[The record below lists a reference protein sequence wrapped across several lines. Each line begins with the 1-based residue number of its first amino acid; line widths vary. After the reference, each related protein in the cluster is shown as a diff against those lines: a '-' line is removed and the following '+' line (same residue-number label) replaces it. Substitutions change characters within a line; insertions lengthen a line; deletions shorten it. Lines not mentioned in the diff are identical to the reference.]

1 MTHYRP
7 SGGREEASSSP
18 TNDTTPMTDSPVPP
32 SQDIDAFRRALL
44 GWWDANA
51 RELPWR
57 ETRDPYRILVSEVML
72 QQTQV
77 DRVIPY
83 YHQWLG
89 AFPDVHALAAAPTAE
104 VIRLW
109 KGLGYNRR
117 AVNLQRAA
125 QAVVERGGAFPDSVD
140 ELLALPGIGPYTAG
154 AIACFAFER
163 DVPFIDT
170 NMRRVLHRVFVGS
183 EVPERQAS
191 DKEIVELA
199 AATLPPG
206 DGWRWNQAL
215 IEFGA
220 LQCTARTPACV
231 ICPAQ
236 AFCRA
241 RPTIQSDIQA
251 AMIDRKGKAK
261 GVPFERT
268 NRYFRGR
275 IMDALRE
282 HRDEA
287 MPIEALGAIVKADFR
302 AEDLPWLTE
311 LVVALERD
319 GLAAVAEAEPEYD
332 ADGPRAISVRLP

>member
-1 MTHYRP
+1 MP
-7 SGGREEASSSP
+7 
-18 TNDTTPMTDSPVPP
+18 DSPA
-32 SQDIDAFRRALL
+32 SADAAIDAFRRALL

-51 RELPWR
+51 RDLPWR
-57 ETRDPYRILVSEVML
+57 HTRDPYPILVSEVML

-83 YHQWLG
+83 YHRWLE

-125 QAVVERGGAFPDSVD
+125 QAVVERGGTFPDTVE
-140 ELLALPGIGPYTAG
+140 ELLSLPGIGPYTAG
-154 AIACFAFER
+154 AIACFAYEH

-183 EVPERQAS
+183 DVPERTAS
-191 DKEIVELA
+191 DREIVEIA
-199 AATLPPG
+199 AAALPPG

-236 AFCRA
+236 AFCEA
-241 RPTIQSDIQA
+241 RPTIQSDIQRA
-251 AMIDRKGKAK
+251 ATDRRGKGAA
-261 GVPFERT
+261 VPFEET

-275 IMDALRE
+275 IVDALRE
-282 HRDEA
+282 HEGEA
-287 MPIEALGAIVKADFR
+287 MPLEVLGALVKSDF
-302 AEDLPWLTE
+302 APADLPWLTE

-319 GLAAVAEAEPEYD
+319 GLTAVAESEPEYD
-332 ADGPRAISVRLP
+332 ADGPKRLRVSLP

>member
-1 MTHYRP
+1 MID
-7 SGGREEASSSP
+7 A
-18 TNDTTPMTDSPVPP
+18 PVPP
-32 SQDIDAFRRALL
+32 PKQIDAFQRALL
-44 GWWDANA
+44 GWWDVNA
-51 RELPWR
+51 RDLPWR
-57 ETRDPYRILVSEVML
+57 HTRDPYRILVSEVML

-83 YHQWLG
+83 YHAWLE

-125 QAVVERGGAFPDSVD
+125 QAVVDRGGAFPDTVE

-163 DVPFIDT
+163 DARFIDT

-183 EVPERQAS
+183 DVPVRRAS
-191 DKEIVELA
+191 DREIVVIA
-199 AATLPPG
+199 AAALPPG
-206 DGWRWNQAL
+206 DAWRWNQAL

-236 AFCRA
+236 AFCDA

-251 AMIDRKGKAK
+251 ATSSRKGKAK
-261 GVPFERT
+261 GVPFEQT

-282 HRDEA
+282 HQGEA
-287 MPIEALGAIVKADFR
+287 MPIETLGAIVKADFQP
-302 AEDLPWLTE
+302 EDLPWLTE

-319 GLAAVAEAEPEYD
+319 GLTAVAESEPEYD
-332 ADGPRAISVRLP
+332 ADGPKPLRVSLP

>member
-1 MTHYRP
+1 
-7 SGGREEASSSP
+7 
-18 TNDTTPMTDSPVPP
+18 MTDPTLPP
-32 SQDIDAFRRALL
+32 ADDIAAFQRALL
-44 GWWDANA
+44 GWWEGNA
-51 RELPWR
+51 RDLPWR
-57 ETRDPYRILVSEVML
+57 RTRDPYRILVAEVML

-83 YHQWLG
+83 YIAWLER
-89 AFPDVHALAAAPTAE
+89 FPDVQALASAPTAD

-125 QAVVERGGAFPDSVD
+125 AAVVERGGTFPDTVED
-140 ELLALPGIGPYTAG
+140 LLALPGIGPYTAG

-163 DVPFIDT
+163 NVPFIDT

-183 EVPERQAS
+183 DVPERQAS
-191 DKEIVELA
+191 DREVLEIAETA
-199 AATLPPG
+199 IPYG

-231 ICPAQ
+231 VCPAQ
-236 AFCRA
+236 AFCKA
-241 RPTIQSDIQA
+241 RPTIHSDILA
-251 AMIDRKGKAK
+251 ASSARKGKARA
-261 GVPFERT
+261 VPFEQT

-282 HRDEA
+282 HNDGA
-287 MPIEALGAIVKADFR
+287 MPLDALGRLVKPDF
-302 AEDLPWLTE
+302 APEDLPWLTE
-311 LVVALERD
+311 LVMALERD
-319 GLAAVAEAEPEYD
+319 GLTAIAENEPAYD
-332 ADGPRAISVRLP
+332 GADARAIHVGLP